1 MQRMSRELHN
11 PSEEIISQTD
21 IASHAQQFVLN
32 LFNQKN
38 DARLLFHTYRQT
50 TEVVKAVNS
59 LSQANGAT
67 ALEWETATLAAW
79 FSGAGFLFDYQ
90 SPEPRAV
97 EKAEKFFGAH
107 PQFPSEKVGTVSETI
122 RSLFNGQ
129 AMRTKEG
136 QLLSDAVNAV
146 QFGHAFFDTSPLM
159 RLEQE
164 LLLNRHFTKEEWEA
178 FQMQQLL
185 NVRFFTAQAK
195 LSYEPVVAN
204 HILLLKERL
213 DKRRSKEQ
221 PKQQGDDKKFQG
233 LKNRLSPGAQTFFRT
248 NYRTHINLSAI
259 ADQKANIMI
268 SVNAILISV
277 MISVI
282 SYRNMTETNP
292 AVLMPVVIFLVTGLS
307 SLIFAVLAARP
318 KVTSV
323 INDSTPIDVA
333 KRNLMFFGNFTALK
347 LERYEQ
353 LMDEM
358 FKDSDMLYGNM
369 TRDLYNLGK
378 VLDRKYRFL
387 SISYNI
393 FMVGFVAT
401 VLLFMV
407 VLFS

>member
-1 MQRMSRELHN
+1 MSRELHS
-11 PSEEIISQTD
+11 PSEEIIAQTD
-21 IASHAQQFVLN
+21 IASLAQQYVLN

-38 DARLLFHTYRQT
+38 DARLVFRTYRQAV
-50 TEVVKAVNS
+50 EIVKTVNS
-59 LSQANGAT
+59 LAQSIGST
-67 ALEWETATLAAW
+67 ASEWETAALAAW
-79 FSGAGFLFDYQ
+79 FSNVGYLFDYQ
-90 SPEPRAV
+90 NPAPRAV
-97 EKAEKFFGAH
+97 EKAEKFFSAH
-107 PQFPSEKVGTVSETI
+107 PQFPTEKVAKVTEAI
-122 RSLFNGQ
+122 NALYNDQ

-146 QFGHAFFDTSPLM
+146 HYSSAFFESSPLM

-164 LLLNRHFTKEEWEA
+164 LLVNRHFTKEEWEA
-178 FQMQQLL
+178 YQMHLL
-185 NVRFFTAQAK
+185 MNVRFFTSQAK
-195 LSYEPVVAN
+195 LNYEPTIGH
-204 HILLLKERL
+204 HILTLKERQ
-213 DKRRSKEQ
+213 DKRHRKEQ
-221 PKQQGDDKKFQG
+221 QPQKQQGDKKFQG
-233 LKNRLSPGAQTFFRT
+233 FKDRLSPGAQTFFRT

-282 SYRNMTETNP
+282 SYRNITETMP

-318 KVTSV
+318 KVTSF
-323 INDSTPIDVA
+323 INDSTPIEQA

-353 LMDEM
+353 LMDDM
-358 FKDSDMLYGNM
+358 FQDSDLLYGNM
-369 TRDLYNLGK
+369 TRDLYHLGK

>member
-1 MQRMSRELHN
+1 MSRELHS

-21 IASHAQQFVLN
+21 IASLAQQYVLN

-38 DARLLFHTYRQT
+38 DARLVFHTYRQT
-50 TEVVKAVNS
+50 MEIVKAVNS
-59 LSQANGAT
+59 LSQSNGST
-67 ALEWETATLAAW
+67 ASEWETAALAAW
-79 FSGAGFLFDYQ
+79 FSNVGYLFEYQ
-90 SPEPRAV
+90 NPEPRAV
-97 EKAEKFFGAH
+97 EKAEKFFSAH
-107 PQFPSEKVGTVSETI
+107 PQFPADNVAKVIETI
-122 RSLFNGQ
+122 KALFNDQ

-146 QFGHAFFDTSPLM
+146 HFGSSFLENSPLM

-164 LLLNRHFTKEEWEA
+164 LLVNRHFTKDEWEA
-178 FQMQQLL
+178 YQVQLL
-185 NVRFFTAQAK
+185 LGVRFFTSPAK
-195 LSYEPVVAN
+195 LTHEPIVA
-204 HILLLKERL
+204 HQMLALKERQ
-213 DKRRSKEQ
+213 DKRKRKEQ
-221 PKQQGDDKKFQG
+221 PQKQQGDKKIQG
-233 LKNRLSPGAQTFFRT
+233 LKDRLSPGAQTFFRT

-318 KVTSV
+318 KVTSF
-323 INDSTPIDVA
+323 INDSTPIEQA

-347 LERYEQ
+347 MERYEQ
-353 LMDEM
+353 LMDEV
-358 FKDSDMLYGNM
+358 FRDSDLLYCNM

-378 VLDRKYRFL
+378 VLDRKYKFL

>member
-1 MQRMSRELHN
+1 MSRELHS
-11 PSEEIISQTD
+11 PSEEIIAQTD
-21 IASHAQQFVLN
+21 IASLAQQFVLN

-38 DARLLFHTYRQT
+38 DARLVFRTYRQT
-50 TEVVKAVNS
+50 MEIVKAVNS
-59 LSQANGAT
+59 LAQANGST
-67 ALEWETATLAAW
+67 QTEWETAALAAW
-79 FSGAGFLFDYQ
+79 FCNAGYLFDYQ
-90 SPEPRAV
+90 NPEPKSV
-97 EKAEKFFGAH
+97 ELAEKFFAAH
-107 PQFPSEKVGTVSETI
+107 HFSPERKAQIIATLRGFFNDQ
-122 RSLFNGQ
+122 SL
-129 AMRTKEG
+129 RTTEG

-146 QFGHAFFDTSPLM
+146 HFGSGFFENSPLM

-164 LLLNRHFTKEEWEA
+164 FLLNRHFSKEEWEQ
-178 FQMQQLL
+178 FQLQQLL
-185 NVRFFTAQAK
+185 NVRFFTSQAK
-195 LSYEPVVAN
+195 LTHEPVVAN
-204 HILLLKERL
+204 HILALKQRL
-213 DKRRSKEQ
+213 DKRKDRTAMDGKEVE
-221 PKQQGDDKKFQG
+221 KKFQG
-233 LKNRLSPGAQTFFRT
+233 FKRRLSPGAQTFFRT
-248 NYRTHINLSAI
+248 SYRTHINLSAI

-318 KVTSV
+318 KVTSL
-323 INDSTPIDVA
+323 INDATPLEVA
-333 KRNLMFFGNFTALK
+333 KRNLMFFGNFISLK
-347 LERYEQ
+347 PERYEE

-358 FKDSDMLYGNM
+358 FKDSDLLYGNM
-369 TRDLYNLGK
+369 ARDLYNLGK

-407 VLFS
+407 ILFS

>member
-1 MQRMSRELHN
+1 MSRELHS
-11 PSEEIISQTD
+11 PSEEIIAQTD
-21 IASHAQQFVLN
+21 IASLAQQFVLN

-38 DARLLFHTYRQT
+38 DARLVFRTYRQT
-50 TEVVKAVNS
+50 MEIVKTVNS
-59 LSQANGAT
+59 LAQANGSTEA
-67 ALEWETATLAAW
+67 EWETAALAAW
-79 FSGAGFLFDYQ
+79 FCNAGYLFDYQ
-90 SPEPRAV
+90 NPEPKSI
-97 EKAEKFFGAH
+97 ELAEKFFNAH
-107 PQFPSEKVGTVSETI
+107 QFSPEKKASIIATLRGFFNDQSLRTV
-122 RSLFNGQ
+122 
-129 AMRTKEG
+129 EG

-146 QFGHAFFDTSPLM
+146 HFSSSFFENSPLM

-185 NVRFFTAQAK
+185 NVRFYTSPAK
-195 LSYEPVVAN
+195 LNHEPVVGN
-204 HILLLKERL
+204 HILALKERL
-213 DKRRSKEQ
+213 DKRKRKEQ
-221 PKQQGDDKKFQG
+221 PQAAQQDDKKFQG
-233 LKNRLSPGAQTFFRT
+233 LKDRLSPGAQTFFRT

-318 KVTSV
+318 KVTSL
-323 INDSTPIDVA
+323 INDSTPIEEA
-333 KRNLMFFGNFTALK
+333 KRNLMFFGNFVSLK
-347 LERYEQ
+347 SERYEE

-358 FKDSDMLYGNM
+358 FRDSDLLYGNM

>member
-1 MQRMSRELHN
+1 MSRELHS

-21 IASHAQQFVLN
+21 IASLAQQYVLN

-38 DARLLFHTYRQT
+38 DARLVFHTYRQT
-50 TEVVKAVNS
+50 MEIVKAVNS
-59 LSQANGAT
+59 LSQSNGST
-67 ALEWETATLAAW
+67 ASEWETAVLAAW
-79 FSGAGFLFDYQ
+79 FSNVGYLFEYQ
-90 SPEPRAV
+90 NPEPRAV
-97 EKAEKFFGAH
+97 EKAEKFFSAH
-107 PQFPSEKVGTVSETI
+107 PQFPADNVAKVIETI
-122 RSLFNGQ
+122 KALFNDQ

-146 QFGHAFFDTSPLM
+146 HFGSSFLENSPLM

-164 LLLNRHFTKEEWEA
+164 LLVNRHFTKDEWEA
-178 FQMQQLL
+178 YQVQLL
-185 NVRFFTAQAK
+185 LGVRFFTSPAK
-195 LSYEPVVAN
+195 LTYEPIVA
-204 HILLLKERL
+204 HQMLALKERQ
-213 DKRRSKEQ
+213 DKRKRKEQ
-221 PKQQGDDKKFQG
+221 PQKQQGDKKFQG
-233 LKNRLSPGAQTFFRT
+233 LKDRLSPGAQTFFRT

-318 KVTSV
+318 KVTSF
-323 INDSTPIDVA
+323 INDSTPIEQA

-347 LERYEQ
+347 MERYEQ
-353 LMDEM
+353 LMDEV
-358 FKDSDMLYGNM
+358 FRDSDLLYGNM

-378 VLDRKYRFL
+378 VLDRKYKFL

>member
-1 MQRMSRELHN
+1 MSRELHS
-11 PSEEIISQTD
+11 PSEEIIAQTD
-21 IASHAQQFVLN
+21 IASLAQQFVLN

-38 DARLLFHTYRQT
+38 DARLVFRTYRQT
-50 TEVVKAVNS
+50 MEIVKMVNS
-59 LSQANGAT
+59 LAQANGST
-67 ALEWETATLAAW
+67 QQEWETAALAAW
-79 FSGAGFLFDYQ
+79 FSNAGYLFDYQ
-90 SPEPRAV
+90 NPEPKSV
-97 EKAEKFFGAH
+97 ELAEKFFTAH
-107 PQFPSEKVGTVSETI
+107 HFPTERKAPIIATL
-122 RSLFNGQ
+122 RDYFNDKSL
-129 AMRTKEG
+129 RTTEG
-136 QLLSDAVNAV
+136 QLMSDAVNAV
-146 QFGHAFFDTSPLM
+146 HYSNAFFEYSPLM

-164 LLLNRHFTKEEWEA
+164 LLVNRHFTKEEWEA
-178 FQMQQLL
+178 YQMQLLL
-185 NVRFFTAQAK
+185 NVRFFTSPAK
-195 LSYEPVVAN
+195 LNYEPIVGN
-204 HILLLKERL
+204 HILSLKERL
-213 DKRRSKEQ
+213 DKRKSKEQ
-221 PKQQGDDKKFQG
+221 PQKQLGDKKFQG

-248 NYRTHINLSAI
+248 NYRNHINLSAI

-318 KVTSV
+318 KVTSL
-323 INDSTPIDVA
+323 INDATPIEEA
-333 KRNLMFFGNFTALK
+333 KRNLMFFGNFTALRQ
-347 LERYEQ
+347 ERYEQ
-353 LMDEM
+353 LMDEV
-358 FKDSDMLYGNM
+358 FRDSDLLYGNM

>member
-1 MQRMSRELHN
+1 MSRELHS

-21 IASHAQQFVLN
+21 IASLAQQYVLN

-38 DARLLFHTYRQT
+38 DARLVFHTYRQT
-50 TEVVKAVNS
+50 MEIVKAVNS
-59 LSQANGAT
+59 LSQSNGST
-67 ALEWETATLAAW
+67 ASEWETAALAAW
-79 FSGAGFLFDYQ
+79 FSNVGYLFEYQ
-90 SPEPRAV
+90 NPEPRAV
-97 EKAEKFFGAH
+97 EKAEKFFSAH
-107 PQFPSEKVGTVSETI
+107 PQFPADNVAKVIETI
-122 RSLFNGQ
+122 KALFNDQ

-146 QFGHAFFDTSPLM
+146 HFGSSFLENSPLM

-164 LLLNRHFTKEEWEA
+164 LLVNRHFTKDEWEA
-178 FQMQQLL
+178 YQVQLL
-185 NVRFFTAQAK
+185 LGVRFFTSPAK
-195 LSYEPVVAN
+195 LTHEPIVA
-204 HILLLKERL
+204 HQMLALKERQ
-213 DKRRSKEQ
+213 DKRKRKEQ
-221 PKQQGDDKKFQG
+221 PQKQQGDKKFQG
-233 LKNRLSPGAQTFFRT
+233 LKDRLSPGAQTFFRT

-318 KVTSV
+318 KVTSF
-323 INDSTPIDVA
+323 INDSTPIEQA

-347 LERYEQ
+347 MERYEQ
-353 LMDEM
+353 LMDEV
-358 FKDSDMLYGNM
+358 FRDSDLLYGNM

-378 VLDRKYRFL
+378 VLDRKYKFL

>member
-1 MQRMSRELHN
+1 MSRELHS
-11 PSEEIISQTD
+11 PSEEIIAQTD
-21 IASHAQQFVLN
+21 IASLAQQFALN

-38 DARLLFHTYRQT
+38 DARLVFRTYRQT
-50 TEVVKAVNS
+50 MEIVKTVNS
-59 LSQANGAT
+59 LAQANGST
-67 ALEWETATLAAW
+67 EQEWETAALAAW
-79 FSGAGFLFDYQ
+79 FSNAGYLFDYQ
-90 SPEPRAV
+90 NPEPRAV
-97 EKAEKFFGAH
+97 EKAEKFFSAH
-107 PQFPSEKVGTVSETI
+107 PQFPSDKTAKITDTIKV
-122 RSLFNGQ
+122 LFNGQ
-129 AMRTKEG
+129 AMRSKEG

-146 QFGHAFFDTSPLM
+146 HFGASFFENSPLM

-185 NVRFFTAQAK
+185 NVQFYTSPAK
-195 LSYEPVVAN
+195 INYEPIVAN
-204 HILLLKERL
+204 HILSLKDRL
-213 DKRRSKEQ
+213 DKRKSKEQ
-221 PKQQGDDKKFQG
+221 PQKPQDDKKFQG

-259 ADQKANIMI
+259 ADNKANIMI

-292 AVLMPVVIFLVTGLS
+292 AVLMPVAIFLVTGLS

-318 KVTSV
+318 KVTSN
-323 INDSTPIDVA
+323 INDSTPLEEA
-333 KRNLMFFGNFTALK
+333 KRNLMFFGNFVSLK
-347 LERYEQ
+347 PERYEE
-353 LMDEM
+353 LMDQM
-358 FKDSDMLYGNM
+358 FRDSDLLYGNM